1 MPVSKGTRLMTEEI
15 LREASEQVASIIAAA
30 KKEATTVVYAARLT
44 SKEEETRWVKETQG
58 RGAQVYDEI
67 LAEGKIRTKKEALQ
81 KREEIINDVFKEVE
95 KKLRKHAISKKYK
108 QSLVKLAVDSCKK
121 LGAGQVVIRA
131 NKQDSRTLKRS
142 RSKIAR
148 AVSRGASISV
158 SFGEPIPVIGG
169 VKVSTADGKVE
180 IDDTFEGKLRREH
193 DILRMKIARLLFEG
207 SK

>member
-1 MPVSKGTRLMTEEI
+1 MTEEI
-15 LREASEQVASIIAAA
+15 LREASEQAASIIAAA
-30 KKEATTVVYAARLT
+30 KKEATTILHAARLT
-44 SKEEETRWVKETQG
+44 AREEEARWIKE
-58 RGAQVYDEI
+58 AQVRGTQVYEEV
-67 LAEGKIRTKKEALQ
+67 LAEGKIRAKKEVLQ
-81 KREEIINDVFKEVE
+81 KREEIIDEVFKEVE
-95 KKLRKHAISKKYK
+95 KKLGKYAASKKYK
-108 QSLVKLAVDSCKK
+108 QDLIKLAIDSCKK

-131 NKQDSRTLKRS
+131 NKQDLRTLKRS

-158 SFGEPIPVIGG
+158 SFGEPITVIGG

-193 DILRMKIARLLFEG
+193 DILRTKIARLLFEG